1 MAEEDKFAAPPEWS
15 NAHDA
20 KPAFS
25 VSRFQPELQNTYIPA
40 TDYYADQ
47 KGMHISF
54 MHVPS
59 NSVVSFKAF
68 ITAYN
73 ENFISNW
80 AQEEVYGRADPI
92 YMFKNTTRKITL
104 TFKIPA
110 ASQSEAFE
118 NLGRVQKLVQFLYP
132 SYTTVDGNV
141 FAQTISQSPLVRMKV
156 LNLGQS
162 HVHGTGDAQST
173 QSEIES
179 AFTTGEITE
188 VKESYKGGIANAV
201 AEVEAEADS
210 SPPWP
215 SYTYKTMT
223 DKTLSGEQS
232 PNFGLLG
239 IIENLTVNHNL
250 EGEDGAFEEGPGKV
264 LPKLIDVQISFAAI
278 HEHVVGWQEDSSL
291 AEGSRFAVGA
301 FPYSVDMEGSL
312 PTPQAAATT
321 DDVGPSRDIE
331 WGEGTDIDEAPWN
344 TAAQAGA
351 EDPDDTG
358 DQAREDQEVDLE
370 EEIFVDYGDCS
381 DCA

>member
-80 AQEEVYGRADPI
+80 TQEEVYGRADPI

-132 SYTTVDGNV
+132 RYTTVDGNV

-162 HVHGTGDAQST
+162 HVHGEVRPTEGS
-173 QSEIES
+173 
-179 AFTTGEITE
+179 E
-188 VKESYKGGIANAV
+188 VKATVGSLDPSNPGHAAAV
-201 AEVEAEADS
+201 KSEGFAAAAAGAVS
-210 SPPWP
+210 VGPFLP

-223 DKTLSGEQS
+223 DKTVSGIQS

-250 EGEDGAFEEGPGKV
+250 EGEDGAFEEGPGKI

-278 HEHVVGWQEDSSL
+278 HEHVVGWEDDPSL

-321 DDVGPSRDIE
+321 DDVGPSDAP
-331 WGEGTDIDEAPWN
+331 GSPEGNFSPPG
-344 TAAQAGA
+344 AAETGA
-351 EDPDDTG
+351 EEEPGTN
-358 DQAREDQEVDLE
+358 QALLEQEGVLVEDLGIVGT
-370 EEIFVDYGDCS
+370 F
-381 DCA
+381 A

>member
-80 AQEEVYGRADPI
+80 TQEEVYGRADPI

-104 TFKIPA
+104 AFKVPA
-110 ASQSEAFE
+110 ASEGEAFQ

-141 FAQTISQSPLVRMKV
+141 FAQTISQSPLVRMKM

-162 HVHGTGDAQST
+162 HVHGTGDYKST

-179 AFTTGEITE
+179 AFKTDEIAE
-188 VKESYKGGIANAV
+188 VKESYRGGLTKAM
-201 AEVEAEADS
+201 AEVAAEADL
-210 SPPWP
+210 SPAWP
-215 SYTYKTMT
+215 SYTYKSMT
-223 DKTLSGEQS
+223 DKKVGGEQS
-232 PNFGLLG
+232 PEFGLLG
-239 IIENLTVNHNL
+239 IIDNLTVNHNL
-250 EGEDGAFEEGPGKV
+250 EGDDGAFEEGPGKI

-278 HEHVVGWQEDSSL
+278 HEHVVGWQENSSC
-291 AEGSRFAVGA
+291 EGTSRFAGTA
-301 FPYSVDMEGSL
+301 FPYSIDMEESL
-312 PTPQAAATT
+312 ATPQAGRCSAQEANGPATEPALEAK
-321 DDVGPSRDIE
+321 GPE
-331 WGEGTDIDEAPWN
+331 EAV
-344 TAAQAGA
+344 AGA

-358 DQAREDQEVDLE
+358 DQAREDQEVDPEGEL
-370 EEIFVDYGDCS
+370 FVDYGDRS
-381 DCA
+381 GIT